1 MARSEV
7 DDTASA
13 TGDDA
18 YTYDDTLTESSRSNK
33 KGNPIL
39 KKMFASCE
47 DDALGSVHR
56 AWAVTVLVMVLFF
69 VVSCIEGM
77 LTFVGW
83 LIAYVCVCA
92 EDVRVIGWLLR
103 QHSSLQLFSPMTQ
116 KPYEFDMGELTQNDL
131 THK

>member
-83 LIAYVCVCA
+83 LIAYVCVCV
-92 EDVRVIGWLLR
+92 EDVRVIGWLLGNTLV
-103 QHSSLQLFSPMTQ
+103 SNSL
-116 KPYEFDMGELTQNDL
+116 
-131 THK
+131 H